1 MKFRERSDREV
12 DNGEEGQGGQA
23 ERKRQQQK
31 KEREVWRLPWPHSL
45 GWTPR
50 QSVQV
55 LRFSPIYIK
64 APGTQVQAPNRV
76 KRSSDAEKE
85 RSAQLGLRKNEFR
98 KHTHAKMGL
107 WDLTKQHHGA
117 ISVLKLKYA
126 NLIKMNMR
134 ARSTL
139 IEVFGVTSVNLW
151 EMLCVRSLS
160 A

>member
-55 LRFSPIYIK
+55 LRLSPIYIK
-64 APGTQVQAPNRV
+64 APGTQVQTPN
-76 KRSSDAEKE
+76 
-85 RSAQLGLRKNEFR
+85 
-98 KHTHAKMGL
+98 
-107 WDLTKQHHGA
+107 
-117 ISVLKLKYA
+117 
-126 NLIKMNMR
+126 
-134 ARSTL
+134 
-139 IEVFGVTSVNLW
+139 
-151 EMLCVRSLS
+151 
-160 A
+160 